1 MIQNDPFEEVKSI
14 VVIKLRH
21 IGDVLLT
28 VPVFRALREHF
39 PQARIA
45 ALVNSGTEEVI
56 VGNPLVDE
64 IVLFDR
70 TIKRRN
76 PAQRYLCE
84 LSFLRQLRQHH
95 FDMAVSLTSGD
106 RSAVIAYF
114 SGARYRIA
122 YDPGAKGLFGK
133 RYLYTHRAKL
143 RKRGEH
149 SVIKN
154 LDVIAQFGITTDDL
168 SVDFH
173 IPEEARTSMM
183 RILAEHGVSVADRVV
198 HVHPTSR
205 WLFKCWKDS
214 FMAEVIRWFT
224 DRGMKVIVTSS
235 PDKGELERVRA
246 ILSLCDL
253 KEELSRN
260 HLVDLSGKITIK
272 QLAAVSQRS
281 VLFFGVDT
289 APMHIAAA
297 VGTPVVALFGAGQQ
311 NWRPWGE
318 GHCIITSEAL
328 PRQSISREE
337 WVKRNLERITP
348 QDVVAELER
357 RFAATQGKS

>member
-1 MIQNDPFEEVKSI
+1 MTQNNPFEAVRNI

-39 PQARIA
+39 PEARIA

-56 VGNPLVDE
+56 TGNPLVDE

-95 FDMAVSLTSGD
+95 FDMSVSLTSGD

-114 SGARYRIA
+114 SGARYRLA
-122 YDPGAKGLFGK
+122 YDPGRKGLFGK
-133 RYLYTHRAKL
+133 RYLYTHLAKL
-143 RKRGEH
+143 RKRGQH

-154 LDVIAQFGITTDDL
+154 LDVIAQFGISTDDL

-173 IPEEARTSMM
+173 IPEEARTSIG
-183 RILAEHGVSVADRVV
+183 RILAERGVSETDRIV

-214 FMAEVIRWFT
+214 FMAEVIRWLT

-235 PDKGELERVRA
+235 PDKGELERVKA
-246 ILSLCDL
+246 ILSLCNL
-253 KEELSRN
+253 KEKLSQN

-272 QLAAVSQRS
+272 QLAAVTQRS

-318 GHCIITSEAL
+318 GHCIISSESL
-328 PRQSISREE
+328 PRQSLGREE

-357 RFAATQGKS
+357 RLSLTQGES